1 MDRRYAGSLRMLF
14 LCVFLPASSLQ
25 TITALYGD
33 TIKVPCNPGGVKP
46 ASHMFTKWKYDI
58 PDSAPGDL
66 LVKQA
71 HMDEV
76 TIQATGFYKDRV
88 SMGNDSSLLI
98 SRATLEDQKTF
109 TCMEVG
115 PADIKEYSTNVLVY
129 SEYSGEITAND
140 LAEGFAGLGGGE
152 KPSAPQIKDKV
163 KELENGKLTAVGECV
178 ALNANPPANITWFK
192 NDTQLTDDGKLIV
205 ITVLLKKD
213 PTTGLT
219 TTSSK
224 LQYTAVKQ
232 DVYSTFTC
240 TIQHPLGPV
249 QVSAP
254 EKFTVIYPTET
265 VDLQVVNKGS
275 IKEGDNVTLKCKA
288 DGNPRPTS
296 FNFHLKASALQHLV
310 PPMGSCPRSVVFW
323 LSQHPGCFCFSQAL
337 FCLQGKKVT
346 VDNTDTYALTDV
358 TRNSTGE
365 YKCSPVNNDKMVG
378 SKNIVVHYLDV
389 SLNPSG
395 KIIKNVEEALEVQM
409 QKNASADVKVSWTKD
424 NEKLGKQPVFTQLKY
439 SDSGVYECEV
449 SVEGITKKRSFQLVV
464 EGKPV
469 IKKLDKKRGDEGKHK
484 VLMCEAEGSPKPTV
498 QWSINGTYVC
508 TAAAYCGSTRRPPLQ
523 EESPYINGKITHKIT
538 VLPRENLTVTCM
550 VSNKLGADTKEI
562 LVSSLFEEERGK
574 QKGTPGEGED
584 QAKLIVGIVVGLIL
598 AAMIVGIIYWIY
610 QKKSKQGSWKT
621 GEKERGTSEESKKL
635 EENNHKP
642 EV

>member
-1 MDRRYAGSLRMLF
+1 MLKTGCLFRAF
-14 LCVFLPASSLQ
+14 LAAALLLEASSLQ

-129 SEYSGEITAND
+129 K
-140 LAEGFAGLGGGE
+140 

-296 FNFHLKASALQHLV
+296 FNFHLK
-310 PPMGSCPRSVVFW
+310 
-323 LSQHPGCFCFSQAL
+323 
-337 FCLQGKKVT
+337 GKKVT

-498 QWSINGTYVC
+498 QWSINGTY
-508 TAAAYCGSTRRPPLQ
+508 

>member
-1 MDRRYAGSLRMLF
+1 SWSVICGATMLF

-140 LAEGFAGLGGGE
+140 LAEGFAGLGGGGGGCCHNRL
-152 KPSAPQIKDKV
+152 PNLRA
-163 KELENGKLTAVGECV
+163 TATHG
-178 ALNANPPANITWFK
+178 
-192 NDTQLTDDGKLIV
+192 LIV

-296 FNFHLKASALQHLV
+296 FNFHLK
-310 PPMGSCPRSVVFW
+310 
-323 LSQHPGCFCFSQAL
+323 
-337 FCLQGKKVT
+337 GKKVT

-498 QWSINGTYVC
+498 QWSINGTY
-508 TAAAYCGSTRRPPLQ
+508 

-574 QKGTPGEGED
+574 QKGEGED